1 MGLTMKER
9 KALTR
14 ETAQRYRAATKKEKD
29 AIVNEFTTVT
39 GRNRKYALPILTTWC
54 TFDYMWGK
62 RLAVLIR
69 MNRELLAEE
78 EAFSIDEEVYDKLRR
93 TSPATIDRILAPV
106 QKKTLDQRA

>member
-1 MGLTMKER
+1 
-9 KALTR
+9 
-14 ETAQRYRAATKKEKD
+14 
-29 AIVNEFTTVT
+29 
-39 GRNRKYALPILTTWC
+39 
-54 TFDYMWGK
+54 
-62 RLAVLIR
+62 